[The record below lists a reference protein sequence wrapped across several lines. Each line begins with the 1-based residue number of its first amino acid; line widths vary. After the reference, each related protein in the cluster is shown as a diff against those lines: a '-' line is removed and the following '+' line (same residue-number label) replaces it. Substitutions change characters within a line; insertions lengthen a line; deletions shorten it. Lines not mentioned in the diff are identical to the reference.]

1 MSISFINVLLMES
14 RKKILAHLHAHFLTS
29 TYTPNLN
36 SDQWPWSCRHC
47 PYLAQWGIFQS
58 REQVDT
64 SQGRRFS
71 RLAHKQGSG
80 WATRH
85 INQSDVFT
93 QACTGTGQPAA
104 RAPCPLSYWLRRY
117 FDAWF
122 RGAFGTGQLTLIQ
135 GLAGETSGAF
145 WFHRYHAS
153 GMRSTAG
160 ESGALKE
167 ILVGSR
173 MNVQWHV
180 QFRTSVTAVFSCHVS
195 TIRFFFLC
203 DIYALIFLK
212 LKKDF

>member
-1 MSISFINVLLMES
+1 MSSWWNQE
-14 RKKILAHLHAHFLTS
+14 KILQALFLTW

-36 SDQWPWSCRHC
+36 NDQWPQSCWHRPC
-47 PYLAQWGIFQS
+47 PARRGIFQT

-64 SQGRRFS
+64 SYGRRFS

-80 WATRH
+80 WATHH

-93 QACTGTGQPAA
+93 QACTGTGQHVA

-145 WFHRYHAS
+145 WLHRYCAS
-153 GMRSTAG
+153 GMSSTAG

-180 QFRTSVTAVFSCHVS
+180 QFRTSVTADSH
-195 TIRFFFLC
+195 LM
-203 DIYALIFLK
+203 
-212 LKKDF
+212 